1 MNKRI
6 AAITMVRNDDFF
18 LHKWVD
24 YYGAQLGRENLYVYF
39 DGEDQEIPSFCE
51 GTCTEKLPKIGAD
64 VVSNDKGRVAVM
76 SRRAAQLMASGY
88 DLVIGTDCDEYIV
101 PDPKLGQ
108 TLAEYLSACEIRDS
122 LSPLGLDF
130 GQKMG
135 QEGTLTL
142 DRPFLE
148 QRHFAQLG
156 TRYTKASILARPLE
170 WGSGFHRVR
179 GHNFHIAKDLYLMHF
194 GYADMDRIQARFAD
208 KSRLE
213 QGWERHLHKR
223 ARTIRLVT
231 EKKALGFDRWTR
243 FARTCQTWC
252 RPPYAWNKPG
262 MFELKLIVRIPDRFT
277 CIEL

>member
-1 MNKRI
+1 MTKRI

-18 LHKWVD
+18 LRKWVD
-24 YYGAQLGRENLYVYF
+24 YYGTQLGRENLYIYF
-39 DGEDQEIPSFCE
+39 DGLDQEIPGFCA
-51 GTCTEKLPKIGAD
+51 GTCTEKLPKIGTD

-76 SRRAAQLMASGY
+76 SDRAAGLMKAGY

-101 PDPKLGQ
+101 PDPETGQ
-108 TLAEYLSACEIRDS
+108 TLPEYLSAQEIRDS

-135 QEGTLTL
+135 EEEALTI
-142 DRPFLE
+142 DKPFLE
-148 QRHFAQLG
+148 QRRYAQLG

-179 GHNFHIAKDLYLMHF
+179 GHDFHIARDLYLMHF
-194 GYADMDRIQARFAD
+194 GYADMDRIQTRFAD
-208 KSRLE
+208 QSRLE
-213 QGWERHLHKR
+213 QGWERHLRKR
-223 ARTIRLVT
+223 SRTIRLVT
-231 EKKALGFDRWTR
+231 QKKARDFRRWTR

-262 MFELKLIVRIPDRFT
+262 MLELKIVVRIPDRFRS
-277 CIEL
+277 LV

>member
-1 MNKRI
+1 MSRRI

-18 LHKWVD
+18 LRKWVD

-39 DGEDQEIPSFCE
+39 DGLDQEIPPFCA
-51 GTCTEKLPKIGAD
+51 GTRAERLPKIGAD

-76 SRRAAQLMASGY
+76 SARAAELFRDGY

-101 PDPKLGQ
+101 PDPRTGQ
-108 TLAEYLSACEIRDS
+108 ALAAFLSACEIRDT

-135 QEGTLTL
+135 EEGTL
-142 DRPFLE
+142 DGGKPFLA
-148 QRHFAQLG
+148 QRRYAQLG
-156 TRYTKASILARPLE
+156 TRYTKASILARPLD

-208 KSRLE
+208 SSRLE

-231 EKKALGFDRWTR
+231 QKKALPFDRWTR

-262 MFELKLIVRIPDRFT
+262 MLELKLIVRLPDRFRN
-277 CIEL
+277 LL